1 MIALLAP
8 IPISSLKPSDEEVD
22 QARKFCRN
30 EFADGV
36 EFAELVEAIG
46 NMLTDA
52 EEAEVMRRVK
62 DTRNRILAGKPI
74 NIVDALFIAGHVHK
88 AFEAHVNKYAE
99 NDLDS
104 FLMGYANGR
113 ADDLRERGVIVDCA
127 V

>member
-1 MIALLAP
+1 MITTRP
-8 IPISSLKPSDEEVD
+8 HPISSLGWMPSDEVVD

-36 EFAELVEAIG
+36 EFAELVGPSAI
-46 NMLTDA
+46 MLTDA

-88 AFEAHVNKYAE
+88 AFDGPRQAYAE
-99 NDLDS
+99 KPGP

-113 ADDLRERGVIVDCA
+113 ADDLRERGVIVD
-127 V
+127 